1 MNANRAGSALL
12 VDDDPG
18 SQRANQL
25 WLEKQGYSV
34 VLVREQND
42 GLARAKQNAPNA
54 IFIHLVSGAAGS
66 LPFIQA
72 LRSDDV
78 CRHIRVVVLGKQP
91 RIDAANKRLHVVPR
105 ESW

>member
-1 MNANRAGSALL
+1 MDTKRANTALL
-12 VDDDPG
+12 IDDDPD
-18 SQRANQL
+18 SQQANQL
-25 WLEKQGYSV
+25 WLEREGYSV
-34 VLVREQND
+34 VLVKEQND
-42 GLARAKQNAPNA
+42 GLARARQIAPNA
-54 IFIHLVSGAAGS
+54 IFIHLVSEATGS

-91 RIDAANKRLHVVPR
+91 RVDAANKRLHVVPR